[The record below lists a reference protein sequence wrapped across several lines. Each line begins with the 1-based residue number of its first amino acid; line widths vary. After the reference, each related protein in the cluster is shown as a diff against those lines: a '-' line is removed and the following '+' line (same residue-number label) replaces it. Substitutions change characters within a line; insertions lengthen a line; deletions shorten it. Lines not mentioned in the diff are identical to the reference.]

1 MARWLEAGSPGQD
14 LKISFG
20 QVNRRRTVIGQF
32 TPSQLEMVTKAR
44 QSGLLTR
51 LQKEPQFLMLHVTE
65 EADHA
70 RKRALE
76 ETKRLA
82 EYEMLASI
90 REPCGPCGS
99 SSHRDRPQA
108 GAAAERFFLER
119 PPPLFEAEA
128 QRRAAAAQSPSSSSN

>member
-1 MARWLEAGSPGQD
+1 MTV
-14 LKISFG
+14 SFS
-20 QVNRRRTVIGQF
+20 QINKRKAVFMQF
-32 TPSQLEMVTKAR
+32 SPSQLETVTKAR

-70 RKRALE
+70 RKRAFE

-90 REPCGPCGS
+90 REPIGPMSCGPCGS
-99 SSHRDRPQA
+99 ASHSDRP
-108 GAAAERFFLER
+108 
-119 PPPLFEAEA
+119 
-128 QRRAAAAQSPSSSSN
+128 RAAASAPSSSSQ